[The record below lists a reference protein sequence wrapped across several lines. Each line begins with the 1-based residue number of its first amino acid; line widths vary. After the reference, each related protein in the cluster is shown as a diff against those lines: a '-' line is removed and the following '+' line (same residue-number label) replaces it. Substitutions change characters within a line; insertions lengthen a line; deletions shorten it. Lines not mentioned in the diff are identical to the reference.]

1 MAAASHGSARAS
13 DGDGQPA
20 RPGDRTGIRRG
31 LIVAALVV
39 GVGMVLAPAAFQMFS
54 RAPSGAAMIDDFRPY
69 MEVEQI
75 ERFEGYMTEIGE
87 AVTETEDAL
96 VADLAAAGSI
106 DEATFPT
113 DYALVATFVDQW
125 PAIDEDMSD
134 MLTTMDGNRGNYAAV
149 DALPSFD
156 LFPWFFVI
164 PGVLVAVTAVV
175 VLVRDRT
182 GHSVAV
188 GRWVL
193 VGLGVAIV
201 LAPVAFQM
209 FTRAPKGGDMI
220 NDFRSMMTREQVEE
234 VQGYFITLGT
244 GEGQLRTALVPLADD
259 PEAYAAIA
267 RFNQDWPAITG
278 DFAPMIGTMSDNVD
292 NFADVDALPP
302 FPLFPWF
309 FVIPGALIAA
319 FGIFAGRGHHA
330 STESPKTRSSS

>member
-1 MAAASHGSARAS
+1 M
-13 DGDGQPA
+13 
-20 RPGDRTGIRRG
+20 RRG
-31 LIVAALVV
+31 LIIAALVV
-39 GVGMVLAPAAFQMFS
+39 GLGMVLAPAVFRMFT
-54 RAPSGAAMIDDFRPY
+54 RAPSGASMIDDFRPY
-69 MEVEQI
+69 MEPEQI
-75 ERFEGYMTEIGE
+75 QLFEGYMTEIGD
-87 AVTETEDAL
+87 AVTETEDTL
-96 VADLAAAGSI
+96 VADLSDAGAI
-106 DEATFPT
+106 DPATFAT
-113 DYALVATFVDQW
+113 DYALVANFLDQW
-125 PAIDEDMSD
+125 PSIDEDMSD
-134 MLTTMDGNRGNYAAV
+134 MLVTMDENRGNYAAV

-164 PGVLVAVTAVV
+164 PGVLVALTATV

-188 GRWVL
+188 GRWIL

-220 NDFRSMMTREQVEE
+220 NDFRSMMTREQVED

-244 GEGQLRTALVPLADD
+244 GEGQVRTALLPLADD
-259 PEAYAAIA
+259 PDSYAAIT
-267 RFNQDWPAITG
+267 RFNDDWPTITG

-309 FVIPGALIAA
+309 FVIPGALIAG
-319 FGIFAGRGHHA
+319 FGLFAGRA
-330 STESPKTRSSS
+330 RSSPEPTETRSSS